1 MKSVVLAES
10 LGVPGGV
17 VALIAIL
24 CAIVAA
30 GATFVIL
37 YFIDKNKK
45 AKAGDNAENILKDA
59 QSKAD
64 EALKK
69 ALEEGEKQNNELK
82 KKTERDLDDKRNEVS
97 RLENRVHQ
105 LEKNL
110 DTKEENLN
118 KREQALD
125 RREENLD
132 DEKNVLDKKELNL
145 TTKEQQLEDKR
156 EEYEQRLDALQEKD
170 KELQEKLNSVCSEL
184 EKVAKLTESQA
195 KDILMAKVEEKET
208 KNIAL
213 YKEQMEQQA
222 ESECKDKAK
231 TMLSNAMEKYAQ
243 EVTSD
248 RTTSSVELPS
258 DDMKGRII
266 GREGR
271 NIKTMEQLFGV
282 TILID
287 DTPEVLTVSC
297 FDPIRRE
304 KAKRTLDSLVKDG
317 RIQPGRIEEVYKNVS
332 DDFEDELKRI
342 GEQTIYKLGLPRMSP
357 GLMPYIGRLKYR
369 TSYGQNVLDHSIQ
382 VAYLSSVLASELGLD
397 ATMAKRAGL
406 LHDIGKSIDAEQEGS
421 HTQLGGELARKF
433 NEPQPVINAIE
444 SHHGDVTKTSLISE
458 LVTAAD
464 TLSAARPGARSE
476 TLETYLKRLTQIEE
490 ISKSF
495 DGVAQCYALQ
505 SGRDVR
511 VMVVPESVSDEDA
524 RVIAVKIKDR
534 IQNEMEYPGQIK
546 VSVIR
551 ETRAVEIAK

>member
-1 MKSVVLAES
+1 MKSVLLAES

-37 YFIDKNKK
+37 YFIGKNKK

>member
-37 YFIDKNKK
+37 YFIGKNKK

>member
-37 YFIDKNKK
+37 YFIGKNKK

-551 ETRAVEIAK
+551 ETRAVETAK

>member
-1 MKSVVLAES
+1 MKSVLLAES

-37 YFIDKNKK
+37 YFIGKNKK

-195 KDILMAKVEEKET
+195 KEILMAKVEEKET